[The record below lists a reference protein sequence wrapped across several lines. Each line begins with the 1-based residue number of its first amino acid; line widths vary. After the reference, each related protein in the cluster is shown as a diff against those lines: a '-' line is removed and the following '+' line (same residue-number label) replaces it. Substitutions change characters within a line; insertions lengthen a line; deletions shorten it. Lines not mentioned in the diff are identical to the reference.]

1 MFVLDHLGQPLP
13 HIAFPRAEAALRGGQ
28 LDWILAHGS
37 QITMNPEYEMG
48 VYRLILAK
56 DPQRLLPGS
65 AEFAARFEDREAG
78 R

>member
-1 MFVLDHLGQPLP
+1 
-13 HIAFPRAEAALRGGQ
+13 
-28 LDWILAHGS
+28 
-37 QITMNPEYEMG
+37 MNPEYEMG